1 MAAGAGGAIRR
12 IAVVGAGAWGT
23 ALAQTAARGGC
34 AVVLWGRDAQAMAAI
49 ARTRSNPRLPGVAID
64 ARIKAVADL
73 AEIATAEVVLL
84 AVPAQSLREVCGR
97 LPQGRAPLVICAKGF
112 ETASGRRLSEVVEE
126 TCPGRTVAV
135 LSGPNFAGEVA
146 AGLPAASTLACSDPA
161 LGRRLAEALSSR
173 SFRVYW
179 SDDLIGVEA
188 GGALKNVLAIAAG
201 AVVGRGLGENARAAL
216 ISRGLAELARLGEA
230 MGGRRETLMG
240 LSGLGD
246 LVLTATSL
254 TSRNAAFGHALGQ
267 GAEPS
272 ALKARPGPL
281 AEGVFTAAAAVRLA
295 RRHGVELP
303 ICATVDDVL
312 EGRIGIDAAI
322 ERLMTRPLKSEETA

>member
-1 MAAGAGGAIRR
+1 MAAGAGAIRR

-34 AVVLWGRDAQAMAAI
+34 EVILWGRDAQAMAAI
-49 ARTRSNPRLPGVAID
+49 ARERRNPRLPGVAID
-64 ARIKAVADL
+64 PWIEAVAEL
-73 AEIATAEVVLL
+73 ARTAAADVVLL
-84 AVPAQSLREVCGR
+84 AVPAQSLREVCGS
-97 LPQGRAPLVICAKGF
+97 LPQGGAPLVIAAKGF
-112 ETASGRRLSEVVEE
+112 EAASGKRLSEVVGEV
-126 TCPGRTVAV
+126 CPGRPMAA

-146 AGLPAASTLACSDPA
+146 MGLPAASTLGCPDPA

-173 SFRVYW
+173 RFRVYW
-179 SDDLIGVEA
+179 SADLVGVEA

-201 AVVGRGLGENARAAL
+201 AVMGRGLGENARAAL

-254 TSRNAAFGHALGQ
+254 TSRNAAFGHALGR
-267 GAEPS
+267 GALPA

-281 AEGVFTAAAAVRLA
+281 AEGVFTAGAAVRLA
-295 RRHGVELP
+295 HQHGVEVP

-312 EGRIGIDAAI
+312 EGRIDIDAAI
-322 ERLMTRPLKSEETA
+322 ERLMTRPLKAEEPA